1 MTSQRPPSYWYPAWP
16 RTFLGLLLLGYGA
29 VALPLVAALV
39 YVTGHIERLT
49 HQSQNTVHRAIQATQ
64 HSRLMLEQLTAL
76 ERIVRQYQV
85 LQDPALLEAYAQKHL
100 DLELSLQQLERL
112 MMDPAI
118 RMRVLELRRREAD
131 IATLIRNSPG
141 GSLEGGFTTF
151 EQLHSLAQPIPE
163 QIRWAIEA
171 ESESLRAATSEA
183 RQILT
188 WVAVGFIP
196 TTLLFAG
203 VFTILLSRPIKQ
215 LDHAIRSLGDGEFGG
230 SIAVS
235 GPRDLRFLGGRLDWL
250 RDRLRELG
258 EQKTQFIR
266 RVSHELKTPL
276 TALREGADLLA
287 DGVIGPL
294 NPDQLEVAT
303 ILRQNSVKLQKLIE
317 DLLNFNLAASAPHQ
331 RATAPV
337 DLAHLVKHVASD
349 HKLTM
354 VTKDIQ
360 LRTEL
365 PELII
370 EGDEGQLR
378 VVVDNLLSNA
388 IKFTPQ
394 NGIIRVTLSS
404 LGNQALLDV
413 EDTGPGL
420 SSAEAEHIF
429 EAFYRGS
436 APASGYIKGSGLGLS
451 IAKEYVLAHDGQI
464 EVLPETG
471 RGAHFRVTLPH
482 KQVRRAHAA

>member
-1 MTSQRPPSYWYPAWP
+1 M
-16 RTFLGLLLLGYGA
+16 
-29 VALPLVAALV
+29 ALPLVAALV

-49 HQSQNTVHRAIQATQ
+49 QQSQVTVHRATQATQ
-64 HSRLMLEQLTAL
+64 HSRTMLELLTAL
-76 ERIVRQYQV
+76 ERTVRQYQV
-85 LQDPALLEAYAQKHL
+85 LQDPALLEAYAEKHL
-100 DLELSLQQLERL
+100 ELELSLQSLERL
-112 MMDPAI
+112 ISDPDV
-118 RMRVLELRRREAD
+118 RSRVAELRQREAD
-131 IATLIRNSPG
+131 IAVLIRRASPG
-141 GSLEGGFTTF
+141 SPLEGSSTTF
-151 EQLHSLAQPIPE
+151 EQLHALARPIPE
-163 QIRWAIEA
+163 QVRLAIEA
-171 ESESLRAATSEA
+171 ETESLQVATSEA
-183 RQILT
+183 RQVLI
-188 WVAVGFIP
+188 WVAIGFIP
-196 TTLLFAG
+196 ATMIFAG

-215 LDHAIRSLGDGEFGG
+215 IDHAIRNLGDGEFGT
-230 SIAVS
+230 SIAIS
-235 GPRDLRFLGGRLDWL
+235 GPRDLRYLGSQLDWL
-250 RDRLRELG
+250 RGRLRELG

-276 TALREGADLLA
+276 TALREGADLMA
-287 DGVIGPL
+287 DGVVGQL
-294 NPDQLEVAT
+294 NAEQLEVAT

-337 DLAHLVKHVASD
+337 NLAQVVNHVASD

-354 VTKDIQ
+354 VAKEIR

-365 PELII
+365 PDLIV

-388 IKFTPQ
+388 IKHTPQ
-394 NGIIRVTLSS
+394 NGTIRVS
-404 LGNQALLDV
+404 LAPAPDHVTLDV

-420 SSAEAEHIF
+420 QPEEAERVF

-451 IAKEYVLAHDGQI
+451 IAKEYVLAHDGHI
-464 EVLPETG
+464 EVISGAGP
-471 RGAHFRVTLPH
+471 GAHFRVKLPL